1 MRFFCLPS
9 LRNVSAARQG
19 AHHAESKSEAE
30 VLRLDAIRA
39 PREGAA
45 TVPMEI
51 RMRALVLALSVA
63 CSLTACASARGPWV
77 ELAGQRYAV
86 EIADDDAERAR
97 GLMYRDTMPAESGM
111 LFIHDAEEPQ
121 AYWMKNTKIPLD
133 ILYFDNGRKLVS
145 QQRDVPPC
153 SLGDRCPS
161 YPSNA
166 PARYVLE
173 LNAGEAERLKLQDGA
188 TIEFAPD
195 IQPAP

>member
-97 GLMYRDTMPAESGM
+97 GLMFRDRMEDDHGM
-111 LFIHDAEEPQ
+111 LFIHEREEPQ
-121 AYWMKNTKIPLD
+121 AYWMKNTRIPLD
-133 ILYFDNGRKLVS
+133 IFYFDSRRRLVS
-145 QQRDVPPC
+145 VSRGVPPC
-153 SLGDRCPS
+153 
-161 YPSNA
+161 
-166 PARYVLE
+166 
-173 LNAGEAERLKLQDGA
+173 
-188 TIEFAPD
+188 
-195 IQPAP
+195 